1 MFKSK
6 IFNSVMR
13 YMLVAMLALL
23 PNTIW
28 GLTEQNAV
36 GLANGG
42 SVTISNF
49 STYLTMNDYSAWFV
63 YDAAGKTVDISSWTY
78 GDYIFSSNSKEKTYF
93 KTGKPKTLENYASFT
108 INTPSSED
116 ITKYTIVLLVSSS
129 DAFFNAPSETNA
141 DKKIIFKL
149 VPQKDVPLM
158 KEYTGTNKISVT
170 DFVPDGS
177 TSYDISGLASS
188 IESLLALPSSS
199 DGNSFDLSS
208 KKLYLRLNL
217 VNKTTN
223 NVVEAAN
230 YTVKRNGMEINT
242 PTMTNWPNV
251 DCKTNKGTFFYLT
264 NNGSYITKD
273 NIKYTFSVPEGQKIS
288 DYKID
293 VYLSDEATDVSN
305 NTLLQ
310 EPTLKAKITYTLM
323 PQSEKDKLTF
333 DATDDSSLDASKVF
347 NFRQAFTSKTA
358 NVQLLTEEN
367 KQRLCKA
374 LGVTDLSKVT
384 DLYVRWMITDKSGN
398 AIPGIT
404 TSGLTLRKD
413 KTTEKEIYYTWF
425 SENAAST
432 LSAALNPTFIFPST
446 MSWDDLKVSC
456 VVSNTKLVEG
466 TNVKYGVMI
475 KEPDAFNIK
484 FDVSLEEAPLL
495 NDLDA
500 AYSAN
505 LKTIPLYLKES
516 TIASKQ
522 LVITDIASQ
531 IKDFGLYTKDASGN
545 YVTATKPLYYRVSI
559 IDKKTNK
566 PISSINY
573 FTVSETGGISGGFDS
588 PSFQWKD
595 KYNNSKGLFYY
606 SKDKSSVPK
615 SDLYIAFGFNNET
628 DFLNSRIEVYF
639 SDEKPQIED
648 YLVVAEPTIKGKLV
662 LDIKKATDAPFK
674 HYKGYANAD
683 NDYEVIDASKNQ
695 LRQKVSTWEYTYVV
709 DNDDHKSVSLMLPIQ
724 KFESSGD
731 QLEPLGY
738 FRWYNY
744 DTDNASAN
752 LSVEGSSS
760 LLNSVKDADNVDKGL
775 MAFNLMQHAVQSTV
789 GVKYT
794 RPSDPDWK
802 GETIACDVS
811 RYIDGIDATG
821 TYMEHEPT
829 LSIRY
834 IFHIIPSTQMA
845 DILKEDLVND
855 SKDLT
860 FEDNKN
866 VTVGFKDDNSTM
878 TLRLDFV
885 DPKMY
890 YFYPVTNTKKHVYY
904 PAGSTEAETNTI
916 IAQRKI
922 TDADFSSDIKKA
934 ATIEWRAYNG
944 TRDKMC
950 ILGAG
955 NVPDFPRF
963 FDLSISLLN
972 SATWTDL
979 DGGTATKLTFN
990 PGDHFYVVAYVK
1002 DETGNFSSPMA
1013 NFSIRYFRFY
1023 PKTFEEMGAED
1034 VTRQISYLDENYN
1047 NIAVVS
1053 FDNDSPEQTL
1063 SAPTSP
1069 DDNQSKNP
1077 SAWNRRSYGFVYKDL
1092 IDKSANKDDTGNV
1105 YYNTKHSP
1113 QHGEYGIYK
1122 TANIENISGAGNN
1135 GTDGYMW
1142 YSDKELH
1149 DRTYEATGKSQS
1161 GSFLYVDASD
1171 ESRTIASAEFTASLC
1186 TGQQMAFS
1194 ACIADMTYE
1203 TVKPQIMFRLF
1214 GLEKDEYGNIKDK
1227 KLLHSFSSGA
1237 FGTNRLS
1244 SEEAK
1249 WYQVYGKITIQ
1260 QEAQVEKYSD
1270 FRIEI
1275 DNYSKGTRGADY
1287 AVDDIRIYLK
1297 PAKVEIY
1304 QDRPACGETGTGS
1317 IKLKIRAIHETLNA
1331 ILNHKDTKIHYRLVN
1346 EDGSPVTGEGLYN
1359 YSLKGPGDATA
1370 KEIKTTKSY
1379 ASVDVFD
1386 SEETCAKY
1394 EIDGVNM
1401 IEKDADGETYII
1413 LANHQFALT
1422 KGKKY
1427 YVSICAD
1434 SNPDAPNANWGKP
1447 SDVCSI
1453 YSAIFEMVGQTPMIT
1468 DTDGKVITE
1477 YRVNCTDPDP
1487 KVTLKGSLTTIDPVT
1502 GEKITLTGVPFLWY
1516 IDDSSTPVDATPSTT
1531 IEIPVSKIGYGAHK
1545 IYMKPETGT
1554 KNAAGD
1560 MVFTVGSVEYLMCT
1574 EKIPVPL
1581 RIAKDGPQLNFGF
1594 NDVDYPFNDNSY
1606 EASLRIGLPQI
1617 KKLLEKTSQGY
1628 LQIPLHSASYK
1639 TGVTDKTL
1647 TFIDDS
1653 KTGEDNTSADVYV
1666 ATTND
1671 PLWDASLLKKPVA
1684 TLSSSTLAEVKPDKQ
1699 YTLDLKFSNDVL
1711 KNFHEG
1717 YYYDLRF
1724 VFEQKAAA
1732 TAGTTN
1738 CPGESYL
1745 KVKIVPEF
1753 ITWTPTADGGMNA
1766 NWNNDANWHRSSS
1779 AELYDDDYTD
1789 YQTYGSSTSAAAS
1802 ASKIEIPTLNSYV
1815 PMKFTKITIDNLKGL
1830 PFPDLGNIVYR
1841 ESGNKIAT
1849 KLTNGKGNEATKYIQ
1864 YDIMA
1869 FWDEAATEKGL
1880 EAGNLKCEKF
1890 YGNTCH
1896 QIYFKPQG
1904 ELRDQCYLVYDK
1916 AWVEKELVPNKWYT
1930 MASPLQYI
1938 YAGDMYVPA
1947 SNGRQE
1953 TKAFTDINFD
1963 TNTYSR
1969 SKYPIYQ
1976 RAWMKSGVEE
1986 IAADGS
1992 KYPASHYPGVVAPG
2006 TVDMNLGYWSH
2017 VYNKVDESYA
2027 ADGTFG
2033 GFSIK
2038 AGNALLPKRPTDGT
2052 TLPNAILRLPKED
2065 TNYQYFDYDGTTTSG
2080 SKNGNGNVTKPDVS
2094 AIVSSAQNS
2103 TGHGKLLVAYNNEA
2117 KHLAE
2122 MTQSLGTDNN
2132 SGFYLVANP
2141 YTCSISLKKFF
2152 EANTGLQ
2159 KAIWMVEKG
2168 EVKAISSTEP
2178 DKQNYAI
2185 QPTQSFF
2192 VKKKVG
2198 ETVENVR
2205 FTSTMCIDR
2214 TITPGLRMASDY
2226 VKSIKATIENSN
2238 GQISKARIALRP
2250 EASADYDD
2258 QEDVDL
2264 LYDQNLKDI
2273 PQVYTV
2279 AGNEA
2284 VAVNAVP
2291 ELSWIPLGIV
2301 SQQAEEVSLTLK
2313 GVNKLDAPVYLY
2325 DAASASFTE
2334 LHEGEAVK
2342 VKAGDHGRYFLTQ
2355 TRTSTG
2361 IDRMEAEEQSVP
2373 VKVYSPAAGMIVVS
2387 ALGGEKLDRVQVFTL
2402 DGKMVHSY
2410 QLPDK
2415 QRMILRVPSGVYIV
2429 KASTQSCAQ
2438 AKGQKIAVR

>member
-28 GLTEQNAV
+28 GLTEQTNLKLV
-36 GLANGG
+36 ESNSITFNSLNNYIQKGEY
-42 SVTISNF
+42 SVWYILDS
-49 STYLTMNDYSAWFV
+49 S
-63 YDAAGKTVDISSWTY
+63 GKMVD
-78 GDYIFSSNSKEKTYF
+78 DFSSQWSFRGNGYDPSQVAPYLKMNKFDHDLYGWENLTITYS
-93 KTGKPKTLENYASFT
+93 GGALSGYQ
-108 INTPSSED
+108 
-116 ITKYTIVLLVSSS
+116 IVLLTSSS
-129 DAFFNAPSETNA
+129 ENLYNNPSDENAE
-141 DKKIIFKL
+141 KKITFKL
-149 VPQKDVPLM
+149 VSQNDAPLLKD
-158 KEYTGTNKISVT
+158 YTGTNKMSVT
-170 DFVPDGS
+170 DFVVDGS
-177 TSYDISGLASS
+177 TTYSFNLASS
-188 IESLLALPSSS
+188 LESLLSLSSTS
-199 DGNSFDLSS
+199 DGSSFDTSS
-208 KKLYLRLNL
+208 KKIYLRINL
-217 VNKTTN
+217 RNKTTN
-223 NVVEAAN
+223 ATLKASEYKIEKSTEWGAYDEVNNATLSN
-230 YTVKRNGMEINT
+230 YS
-242 PTMTNWPNV
+242 
-251 DCKTNKGTFFYLT
+251 CKNDKGTFYYSDQLT
-264 NNGSYITKD
+264 SANKKQFGYKITLQNAED
-273 NIKYTFSVPEGQKIS
+273 VMSNYA
-288 DYKID
+288 ID
-293 VYLSDEATDVSN
+293 VYLSDEAADVSN

-310 EPTLKAKITYTLM
+310 EPTLKAMITYNLM

-358 NVQLLTEEN
+358 KVQLLTEEN

-384 DLYVRWMITDKSGN
+384 DLYVRWMITNKSGN

-404 TSGLTLRKD
+404 ASGLTLRKD

-432 LSAALNPTFIFPST
+432 LSAALNPTFTFPT
-446 MSWDDLKVSC
+446 EMSWDDLKVSC
-456 VVSNTKLVEG
+456 VVSNTKLIED
-466 TNVKYGVMI
+466 TNVKYGIMI

-484 FDVSLEEAPLL
+484 FNVSLEEIPLL

-505 LKTIPLYLKES
+505 LKTKLLYLKET
-516 TIASKQ
+516 TIKDKK

-531 IKDFGLYTKDASGN
+531 IKDFSLYNKDASGN
-545 YVTATKPLYYRVSI
+545 YEASANPIYYRVSI
-559 IDKKTNK
+559 IDKTTNK
-566 PISSINY
+566 PMSSINY
-573 FTVSETGGISGGFDS
+573 STVSEAGDIDGAVSS
-588 PSFQWKD
+588 SSFEWGY
-595 KYNNSKGLFYY
+595 KYKNSKGLFYY
-606 SKDKSSVPK
+606 SKDKTSVPK
-615 SDLYIAFGFNNET
+615 SDLYIAFSYNNET
-628 DFLNSRIEVYF
+628 DFKNSRIEVYF
-639 SDEKPQIED
+639 SDEAPVLEN

-662 LDIKKATDAPFK
+662 YDIKKATDAPFK

-683 NDYEVIDASKNQ
+683 NDYEVIDKSKNQ

-709 DNDDHKSVSLMLPIQ
+709 DNADHKTVSLMLPIQ
-724 KFESSGD
+724 NFESSGD

-760 LLNSVKDADNVDKGL
+760 LLNSVKDANNVDKGL

-794 RPSDPDWK
+794 RPSDPNWK

-866 VTVGFKDDNSTM
+866 VTVGFKDDNSMM

-904 PAGSTEAETNTI
+904 PAGSTEAETNAI
-916 IAQRKI
+916 IAERKI
-922 TDADFSSDIKKA
+922 TEADFSSDIKKA

-944 TRDKMC
+944 TKDKMC
-950 ILGAG
+950 ILGSG
-955 NVPDFPRF
+955 NVTDFPRF

-972 SATWTDL
+972 NAKWTDL
-979 DGGTATKLTFN
+979 DGGTATKPTFN

-1002 DETGNFSSPMA
+1002 DENGEFSSPMA

-1047 NIAVVS
+1047 NIAVIS

-1077 SAWNRRSYGFVYKDL
+1077 SSWNRRSYGFVYKDL
-1092 IDKSANKDDTGNV
+1092 IDKSANKNGDSNV

-1122 TANIENISGAGNN
+1122 TANIKSVSGAEKT
-1135 GTDGYMW
+1135 GTDGYVW
-1142 YSDKELH
+1142 YSGKELH

-1194 ACIADMTYE
+1194 ACIADLTYE
-1203 TVKPQIMFRLF
+1203 SVKPQIMFRLF
-1214 GLEKDEYGNIKDK
+1214 GLEKDEYGNIKGK
-1227 KLLHSFSSGA
+1227 KLLQSFSSGD
-1237 FGTNRLS
+1237 FGTNRLNP
-1244 SEEAK
+1244 EDAK

-1260 QEAQVEKYSD
+1260 QDAQAEKYSD

-1275 DNYSKGTRGADY
+1275 DNYSKGTQGADY

-1331 ILNHKDTKIHYRLVN
+1331 ILNHKNTKIHYRLVN

-1370 KEIKTTKSY
+1370 KEITTTKSY

-1401 IEKDADGETYII
+1401 IEKDTDGQTYII
-1413 LANHQFALT
+1413 LANHPFKLT

-1434 SNPDAPNANWGKP
+1434 SDPDAPDANWGKP

-1453 YSAIFEMVGQTPMIT
+1453 YSAIFEMIGQTPMIT

-1477 YRVNCTDPDP
+1477 YRVNCTDSDP
-1487 KVTLKGSLTTIDPVT
+1487 KVKLTGSLTTINPVT

-1516 IDDSSTPVDATPSTT
+1516 IDDSSTPVDATASTT

-1545 IYMKPETGT
+1545 IYMKPETAET
-1554 KNAAGD
+1554 NADGE

-1594 NDVDYPFNDNSY
+1594 NDVDYPFNDASY
-1606 EASLRIGLPQI
+1606 GASLRIGLPQL
-1617 KKLLEKTSQGY
+1617 KKLKEKNGY
-1628 LQIPLHSASYK
+1628 LQVPLHSASYK
-1639 TGVTDKTL
+1639 SGESDKTL

-1653 KTGEDNTSADVYV
+1653 KSTTGTASADVYV

-1671 PLWDASLLKKPVA
+1671 PLWNADGATLLSTPVA
-1684 TLSSSTLAEVKPDKQ
+1684 TLSSKTLPEIVAGTQ
-1699 YTLDLKFSNDVL
+1699 STLDLKFSDDVL
-1711 KNFHEG
+1711 NNFHEG
-1717 YYYDLRF
+1717 YYYELRF
-1724 VFEQKAAA
+1724 VFEQGAAS
-1732 TAGTTN
+1732 AGTTS

-1766 NWNNDANWHRSSS
+1766 NWNNDDNWHRSSS
-1779 AELYDDDYTD
+1779 TELHDNEYTN
-1789 YQTYGSSTSAAAS
+1789 YQAYGNALGITP
-1802 ASKIEIPTLNSYV
+1802 KVNIPTLNSYV
-1815 PMKFTKITIDNLKGL
+1815 PMKFTKVTIGNLNGL
-1830 PFPDLGNIVYR
+1830 PFPDLGNVVYR
-1841 ESGNKIAT
+1841 STNCIAT

-1869 FWDEAATEKGL
+1869 IWNEADANKGL
-1880 EAGNLKCEKF
+1880 DTEGNLKCEKF

-1947 SNGRQE
+1947 IDGRQE
-1953 TKAFTDINFD
+1953 TKAFTDITFD
-1963 TNTYSR
+1963 TNVYSR
-1969 SKYPIYQ
+1969 SKYPVYQ
-1976 RAWMKSGVEE
+1976 RAWMKSDVKE
-1986 IAADGS
+1986 ITPKSD
-1992 KYPASHYPGVVAPG
+1992 YPASHYPSVAAPEN
-2006 TVDMNLGYWSH
+2006 VDMNLGYWSH

-2033 GFSIK
+2033 GFAIK
-2038 AGNALLPKRPTDGT
+2038 AGNALLPKDKTKKA
-2052 TLPNAILRLPKED
+2052 LLRLPKED
-2065 TNYQYFDYDGTTTSG
+2065 TSYQYFDYDGTTTTGDSATVG
-2080 SKNGNGNVTKPDVS
+2080 KNN
-2094 AIVSSAQNS
+2094 
-2103 TGHGKLLVAYNNEA
+2103 GHGKLLVAFSNDE

-2122 MTQSLGTDNN
+2122 KTQTLGDGNN
-2132 SGFYLVANP
+2132 SGYYLVANP

-2152 EANTGLQ
+2152 EVNTGLQ
-2159 KAIWMVEKG
+2159 NAVWLVEGDAIRSV
-2168 EVKAISSTEP
+2168 SST
-2178 DKQNYAI
+2178 DLSSKDFVI

-2192 VKKKVG
+2192 VKKMDTSVSEVK
-2198 ETVENVR
+2198 
-2205 FTSTMCIDR
+2205 FTSAMYVDR
-2214 TITPGLRMASDY
+2214 LISQGFIIASDY
-2226 VKSIKATIENSN
+2226 LKDVNVSAQNAK
-2238 GQISKARIALRP
+2238 GQTSMARIALRP

-2258 QEDVDL
+2258 QEDVEL

-2325 DAASASFTE
+2325 DAASANFTE
-2334 LHEGEAVK
+2334 VHDGEAVK

-2361 IDRMEAEEQSVP
+2361 IDRMEAEEQSAP

-2410 QLPDK
+2410 QLPAK
-2415 QRMILRVPSGVYIV
+2415 QRMILRVPSGIYIV

-2438 AKGQKIAVR
+2438 AKGQKISVR

>member
-13 YMLVAMLALL
+13 YMLVAMLALQ

-28 GLTEQNAV
+28 ADDTTISDVAYLQECKDNYGNRQGV
-36 GLANGG
+36 G
-42 SVTISNF
+42 VTIDN
-49 STYLTMNDYSAWFV
+49 
-63 YDAAGKTVDISSWTY
+63 
-78 GDYIFSSNSKEKTYF
+78 
-93 KTGKPKTLENYASFT
+93 
-108 INTPSSED
+108 
-116 ITKYTIVLLVSSS
+116 
-129 DAFFNAPSETNA
+129 
-141 DKKIIFKL
+141 
-149 VPQKDVPLM
+149 
-158 KEYTGTNKISVT
+158 
-170 DFVPDGS
+170 
-177 TSYDISGLASS
+177 
-188 IESLLALPSSS
+188 IESLLLAKGMLAKSS
-199 DGNSFDLSS
+199 DGTQYDVKQKPLFLKISIFKKDDNTLQDASIFTIHRGGQYGFNEINTSDLSS
-208 KKLYLRLNL
+208 
-217 VNKTTN
+217 
-223 NVVEAAN
+223 
-230 YTVKRNGMEINT
+230 
-242 PTMTNWPNV
+242 WPNV
-251 DCKTNKGTFFYLT
+251 AY
-264 NNGSYITKD
+264 
-273 NIKYTFSVPEGQKIS
+273 
-288 DYKID
+288 
-293 VYLSDEATDVSN
+293 
-305 NTLLQ
+305 
-310 EPTLKAKITYTLM
+310 KAK
-323 PQSEKDKLTF
+323 
-333 DATDDSSLDASKVF
+333 A
-347 NFRQAFTSKTA
+347 
-358 NVQLLTEEN
+358 
-367 KQRLCKA
+367 
-374 LGVTDLSKVT
+374 GV
-384 DLYVRWMITDKSGN
+384 
-398 AIPGIT
+398 
-404 TSGLTLRKD
+404 
-413 KTTEKEIYYTWF
+413 
-425 SENAAST
+425 
-432 LSAALNPTFIFPST
+432 
-446 MSWDDLKVSC
+446 
-456 VVSNTKLVEG
+456 
-466 TNVKYGVMI
+466 
-475 KEPDAFNIK
+475 
-484 FDVSLEEAPLL
+484 
-495 NDLDA
+495 
-500 AYSAN
+500 
-505 LKTIPLYLKES
+505 
-516 TIASKQ
+516 
-522 LVITDIASQ
+522 
-531 IKDFGLYTKDASGN
+531 
-545 YVTATKPLYYRVSI
+545 
-559 IDKKTNK
+559 
-566 PISSINY
+566 
-573 FTVSETGGISGGFDS
+573 
-588 PSFQWKD
+588 
-595 KYNNSKGLFYY
+595 FYY
-606 SKDKSSVPK
+606 SGTNNNFLPQDIQFRILQGTSQ
-615 SDLYIAFGFNNET
+615 DLSLYTIKVEASNDGPTIENN
-628 DFLNSRIEVYF
+628 LIVS
-639 SDEKPQIED
+639 
-648 YLVVAEPTIKGKLV
+648 EPTNSLKIIYTIKER
-662 LDIKKATDAPFK
+662 PFK

-683 NDYEVIDASKNQ
+683 GDYEVIDASKNQ
-695 LRQKVSTWEYTYVV
+695 LHQKVSTWEYTYVV
-709 DNDDHKSVSLMLPIQ
+709 DNADHKTVSLMLPIQ
-724 KFESSGD
+724 NFESSGD
-731 QLEPLGY
+731 ALEPLGY

-752 LSVEGSSS
+752 LSVEGTSS

-775 MAFNLMQHAVQSTV
+775 MAFNLMEHATQKTV

-794 RPSDPDWK
+794 RPSDPNWK

-845 DILKEDLVND
+845 EILKKALVND

-866 VTVGFKDDNSTM
+866 VTVGFMNDDSKM

-885 DPKMY
+885 DPTMY
-890 YFYPVTNTKKHVYY
+890 YFYPVTNPKKHVYY
-904 PAGSTEAETNTI
+904 PAGLTEAETNEI

-922 TDADFSSDIKKA
+922 TKDDFSSDIKKA
-934 ATIEWRAYNG
+934 AKIEWRAYNG

-950 ILGAG
+950 ILGPG
-955 NVPDFPRF
+955 NVPNFPRF

-972 SATWTDL
+972 RATWTNL
-979 DGGTATKLTFN
+979 DSVTVTKPTFN

-1002 DETGNFSSPMA
+1002 DESGNCSPMA
-1013 NFSIRYFRFY
+1013 NFSIRYFHFY

-1092 IDKSANKDDTGNV
+1092 IDKSANGNNTDK

-1122 TANIENISGAGNN
+1122 TANIKDISGYWDT

-1161 GSFLYVDASD
+1161 GSFLYIDASD

-1194 ACIADMTYE
+1194 ACIADMTKQ

-1227 KLLHSFSSGA
+1227 KLLHSFSSGD
-1237 FGTNRLS
+1237 FGTNLLR

-1275 DNYSKGTRGADY
+1275 DNYSEGTVGADY

-1304 QDRPACGETGTGS
+1304 QDRPACGETSTGS

-1370 KEIKTTKSY
+1370 KEITTTKSY

-1413 LANHQFALT
+1413 LANHPFKLT

-1427 YVSICAD
+1427 YVSVCAD
-1434 SNPDAPNANWGKP
+1434 SNPDAPDANWGKP
-1447 SDVCSI
+1447 SEVCSI
-1453 YSAIFEMVGQTPMIT
+1453 YSAIFEMIGQTPMIT

-1477 YRVNCTDPDP
+1477 YRVNCTDSDP
-1487 KVTLKGSLTTIDPVT
+1487 KVTLKGSLTTIDPNT

-1545 IYMKPETGT
+1545 IYMNPKTAETNDDGE
-1554 KNAAGD
+1554 

-1574 EKIPVPL
+1574 EKIAVPL

-1594 NDVDYPFNDNSY
+1594 NDVDYPFKDNSY

-1617 KKLLEKTSQGY
+1617 KKLLEKTSQGF
-1628 LQIPLHSASYK
+1628 LQVPLHSASYK
-1639 TGVTDKTL
+1639 TGVADKTL

-1653 KTGEDNTSADVYV
+1653 KTGADNTSVDVYV

-1671 PLWDASLLKKPVA
+1671 PLWDASLLKKSVA
-1684 TLSSSTLAEVKPDKQ
+1684 TLSSSTLAEIVPGVQ
-1699 YTLDLKFSNDVL
+1699 STLDLKFSDAAVE
-1711 KNFHEG
+1711 NFHEG
-1717 YYYDLRF
+1717 YYYELRF
-1724 VFEQKAAA
+1724 AFEQKAAA
-1732 TAGTTN
+1732 TGSASN

-1745 KVKIVPEF
+1745 KLKIVPEF
-1753 ITWTPTADGGMNA
+1753 VTWTPTADGGMNA

-1779 AELYDDDYTD
+1779 AELYDDNYTD

-1815 PMKFTKITIDNLKGL
+1815 PMKFTKVTVVNLNGK
-1830 PFPDLGNIVYR
+1830 PFPDLGNIVYSQ
-1841 ESGNKIAT
+1841 ENGIAT
-1849 KLTNGKGNEATKYIQ
+1849 KLNNAKGNEATKYIQ
-1864 YDIMA
+1864 YDIMTY
-1869 FWDEAATEKGL
+1869 WDEAAANKGL
-1880 EAGNLKCEKF
+1880 DADGNLKCEKF

-1947 SNGRQE
+1947 KNGRQE
-1953 TKAFTDINFD
+1953 TKAFTDIKFTD
-1963 TNTYSR
+1963 KAADGTAVYSR
-1969 SKYPIYQ
+1969 SKYPVYQ

-1986 IAADGS
+1986 IIPKSD
-1992 KYPASHYPGVVAPG
+1992 YPASHYPEGAK
-2006 TVDMNLGYWSH
+2006 TDDMNLNLGYWSH

-2027 ADGTFG
+2027 ADRTFG
-2033 GFSIK
+2033 GFAIK
-2038 AGNALLPKRPTDGT
+2038 AGNALLPKRPTDGN

-2065 TNYQYFDYDGTTTSG
+2065 INYQYFDFDGSTTSG
-2080 SKNGNGNVTKPDVS
+2080 GNESYVNKPDAS

-2103 TGHGKLLVAYNNEA
+2103 TGHGKLLVAFNNDE

-2141 YTCSISLKKFF
+2141 YTCSISMAKFF

-2159 KAIWMVEKG
+2159 KAIWMVENG
-2168 EVKAISSTEP
+2168 EVKAISNAEL

-2192 VKKKVG
+2192 VKKEDGK
-2198 ETVENVR
+2198 TVENVR

-2226 VKSIKATIENSN
+2226 VKSIKATIVNSN
-2238 GQISKARIALRP
+2238 GQTSRARIALRP

-2258 QEDVDL
+2258 EEDVDL
-2264 LYDQNLKDI
+2264 LYDQNLKDV

-2313 GVNKLDAPVYLY
+2313 GVSKLDTPVYLY

-2361 IDRMEAEEQSVP
+2361 IDRMEAEEQSAP

-2387 ALGGEKLDRVQVFTL
+2387 ALGSEKLDRVQVFTL
-2402 DGKMVHSY
+2402 DVKMVHSY

-2415 QRMILRVPSGVYIV
+2415 QRMILRVPSGIYIV

-2438 AKGQKIAVR
+2438 TKGQKISVR

>member
-28 GLTEQNAV
+28 GLTEQTNLKLV
-36 GLANGG
+36 ESNSITFNSLNNYIQKGEY
-42 SVTISNF
+42 SVWYILDS
-49 STYLTMNDYSAWFV
+49 S
-63 YDAAGKTVDISSWTY
+63 GKMVD
-78 GDYIFSSNSKEKTYF
+78 DFSSQWSFRGNGYDPSQVAPYLKMNKFDHDLYGWANLTITYS
-93 KTGKPKTLENYASFT
+93 GGALSGYQ
-108 INTPSSED
+108 
-116 ITKYTIVLLVSSS
+116 IVLLTSSS
-129 DAFFNAPSETNA
+129 ENLYNNPSDENAE
-141 DKKIIFKL
+141 KKITFKL
-149 VPQKDVPLM
+149 VSQNDAPLLKD
-158 KEYTGTNKISVT
+158 YTGTNKMSVT
-170 DFVPDGS
+170 DFVVDGS
-177 TSYDISGLASS
+177 TTYSFNLASS
-188 IESLLALPSSS
+188 LESLLSLSSTS
-199 DGNSFDLSS
+199 DGSSFDTSS
-208 KKLYLRLNL
+208 KKIYLRINL
-217 VNKTTN
+217 RNKTTN
-223 NVVEAAN
+223 ATLKASEYKIEKSTEWGAYDEVNNATLSN
-230 YTVKRNGMEINT
+230 YS
-242 PTMTNWPNV
+242 
-251 DCKTNKGTFFYLT
+251 CKNDKGTFYYSDQLT
-264 NNGSYITKD
+264 SANKKQFGYKITLQNAED
-273 NIKYTFSVPEGQKIS
+273 VMSNYA
-288 DYKID
+288 ID
-293 VYLSDEATDVSN
+293 VYLSDEAADVSN

-310 EPTLKAKITYTLM
+310 EPTLKAMITYNLM

-358 NVQLLTEEN
+358 KVQLLTEEN

-384 DLYVRWMITDKSGN
+384 DLYVRWMITNKSGN

-404 TSGLTLRKD
+404 ASGLTLRKD

-432 LSAALNPTFIFPST
+432 LSAALNPTFTFPT
-446 MSWDDLKVSC
+446 EMSWDDLKVSC
-456 VVSNTKLVEG
+456 VVSNTKLIED
-466 TNVKYGVMI
+466 TNVKYGIMI

-484 FDVSLEEAPLL
+484 FNVSLEEIPLL

-505 LKTIPLYLKES
+505 LKTKLLYLKET
-516 TIASKQ
+516 TIKDKK

-531 IKDFGLYTKDASGN
+531 IKDFSLYNKDASGN
-545 YVTATKPLYYRVSI
+545 YEASANPIYYRVSI
-559 IDKKTNK
+559 IDKTTNK
-566 PISSINY
+566 PMSSINY
-573 FTVSETGGISGGFDS
+573 STVSEAGDIDGAVSS
-588 PSFQWKD
+588 SSFEWGY
-595 KYNNSKGLFYY
+595 KYKNSKGLFYY
-606 SKDKSSVPK
+606 SKDKTSVPK
-615 SDLYIAFGFNNET
+615 SDLYIAFSYNNET
-628 DFLNSRIEVYF
+628 DFKNSRIEVYF
-639 SDEKPQIED
+639 SDEAPVLEN

-662 LDIKKATDAPFK
+662 YDIKKATDAPFK

-683 NDYEVIDASKNQ
+683 NDYEVIDKSKNQ

-709 DNDDHKSVSLMLPIQ
+709 DNADHKTVSLMLPIQ
-724 KFESSGD
+724 NFESSGD

-760 LLNSVKDADNVDKGL
+760 LLNSVKDANNVDKGL

-794 RPSDPDWK
+794 RPSDPNWK

-866 VTVGFKDDNSTM
+866 VTVGFKDDNSMM

-904 PAGSTEAETNTI
+904 PAGSTEAETNAI
-916 IAQRKI
+916 IAERKI
-922 TDADFSSDIKKA
+922 TEADFSSDIKKA

-950 ILGAG
+950 ILGSG
-955 NVPDFPRF
+955 NVFGFPRF

-972 SATWTDL
+972 NAKWTGL
-979 DGGTATKLTFN
+979 DGGTVTKPTFN

-1002 DETGNFSSPMA
+1002 DENGEFSSPMA

-1047 NIAVVS
+1047 NIAVIS

-1077 SAWNRRSYGFVYKDL
+1077 SSWNRRSYGFVYKDL
-1092 IDKSANKDDTGNV
+1092 IDKSANKNGDSNV

-1122 TANIENISGAGNN
+1122 TANIKSVSGAEKT
-1135 GTDGYMW
+1135 GTDGYVW
-1142 YSDKELH
+1142 YSGKELH

-1194 ACIADMTYE
+1194 ACIADLTYE
-1203 TVKPQIMFRLF
+1203 SVKPQIMFRLF
-1214 GLEKDEYGNIKDK
+1214 GLEKDEYGNIKGK
-1227 KLLHSFSSGA
+1227 KLLQSFSSGD
-1237 FGTNRLS
+1237 FGTNRLNP
-1244 SEEAK
+1244 EDAK

-1260 QEAQVEKYSD
+1260 QDAQAEKYSD

-1275 DNYSKGTRGADY
+1275 DNYSKGTKGADY

-1304 QDRPACGETGTGS
+1304 QDRPACGKTGTGS

-1370 KEIKTTKSY
+1370 KEITTTKSY

-1401 IEKDADGETYII
+1401 IEKDTDGQTYII
-1413 LANHQFALT
+1413 LANHPFKLT

-1434 SNPDAPNANWGKP
+1434 SDPDAPDANWGKP

-1453 YSAIFEMVGQTPMIT
+1453 YSAIFEMIGQTPMIT

-1477 YRVNCTDPDP
+1477 YRVNCTDSDP
-1487 KVTLKGSLTTIDPVT
+1487 KVKLTGSLTTVNPVT

-1516 IDDSSTPVDATPSTT
+1516 IDDSSTPYEATPSTF

-1545 IYMKPETGT
+1545 IYMKPKTAKT
-1554 KNAAGD
+1554 NADGE

-1574 EKIPVPL
+1574 EKIAVPL

-1594 NDVDYPFNDNSY
+1594 KDVDYPFKDNSY
-1606 EASLRIGLPQI
+1606 EASLRIGLPQL
-1617 KKLLEKTSQGY
+1617 KKLKEKNGY
-1628 LQIPLHSASYK
+1628 LQVPLHSASYK
-1639 TGVTDKTL
+1639 SGESDKTL

-1653 KTGEDNTSADVYV
+1653 KSTTGTASANVYV

-1671 PLWDASLLKKPVA
+1671 PLWNADGATLLATPVA
-1684 TLSSSTLAEVKPDKQ
+1684 TLSSNTLPEIKAGTQ
-1699 YTLDLKFSNDVL
+1699 STLDLKFSDDVL
-1711 KNFHEG
+1711 NNFHEG
-1717 YYYDLRF
+1717 YYYELRF
-1724 VFEQKAAA
+1724 VFEQGAASAA
-1732 TAGTTN
+1732 TTS

-1766 NWNNDANWHRSSS
+1766 NWNNDDNWHRSSS
-1779 AELYDDDYTD
+1779 TELHDDDYPN
-1789 YQTYGSSTSAAAS
+1789 YLAYGSTTGITP
-1802 ASKIEIPTLNSYV
+1802 KVNIPTLNSYV
-1815 PMKFTKITIDNLKGL
+1815 PMKFTKVTIGNLKGL
-1830 PFPDLGNIVYR
+1830 PFPDLGNVVYR
-1841 ESGNKIAT
+1841 STNQIAT

-1869 FWDEAATEKGL
+1869 YWDETATNKGL
-1880 EAGNLKCEKF
+1880 GTDGNLKCEKF

-1953 TKAFTDINFD
+1953 TKAFTDIKFTD
-1963 TNTYSR
+1963 KTADGKADVYSR
-1969 SKYPIYQ
+1969 SKYPVYQ
-1976 RAWMKSGVEE
+1976 RAWMKSDVKE
-1986 IAADGS
+1986 ITPKSD
-1992 KYPASHYPGVVAPG
+1992 YPASHYPEGAK
-2006 TVDMNLGYWSH
+2006 TDNMNLNLGYWSH

-2038 AGNALLPKRPTDGT
+2038 AGNALLPKDKTKKA
-2052 TLPNAILRLPKED
+2052 LLRLPKED
-2065 TNYQYFDYDGTTTSG
+2065 TSYQYFDYDGTTTTGDSATVG
-2080 SKNGNGNVTKPDVS
+2080 KNN
-2094 AIVSSAQNS
+2094 
-2103 TGHGKLLVAYNNEA
+2103 GHGKLLVAFSNDE

-2122 MTQSLGTDNN
+2122 KTQTLGDGNN
-2132 SGFYLVANP
+2132 SGYYLVANP

-2152 EANTGLQ
+2152 EVNTGLQ
-2159 KAIWMVEKG
+2159 NAVWLVEGDAIRSV
-2168 EVKAISSTEP
+2168 SST
-2178 DKQNYAI
+2178 DLSSKDFVI

-2192 VKKKVG
+2192 VKKMDTSVSEVK
-2198 ETVENVR
+2198 
-2205 FTSTMCIDR
+2205 FTSAMYVDR
-2214 TITPGLRMASDY
+2214 LISQGFIIASDY
-2226 VKSIKATIENSN
+2226 LKDVNVSAQNAN
-2238 GQISKARIALRP
+2238 GQTSRARIALRP

-2334 LHEGEAVK
+2334 VHEGEAVK

-2361 IDRMEAEEQSVP
+2361 IDRMEAEEQSAP

-2410 QLPDK
+2410 QLPAK
-2415 QRMILRVPSGVYIV
+2415 QRMILRVPSGIYIV

-2438 AKGQKIAVR
+2438 AKGQKISVR

>member
-28 GLTEQNAV
+28 GEEHLNAYIQEFKTAWGASEGKGV
-36 GLANGG
+36 LINDIESILLANDM
-42 SVTISNF
+42 
-49 STYLTMNDYSAWFV
+49 L
-63 YDAAGKTVDISSWTY
+63 
-78 GDYIFSSNSKEKTYF
+78 EKTSDGTQYDVSKKPLFLKISIF
-93 KTGKPKTLENYASFT
+93 KKDDNTLQDASIFT
-108 INTPSSED
+108 IHRGWQYGFNEINTS
-116 ITKYTIVLLVSSS
+116 
-129 DAFFNAPSETNA
+129 
-141 DKKIIFKL
+141 
-149 VPQKDVPLM
+149 
-158 KEYTGTNKISVT
+158 
-170 DFVPDGS
+170 
-177 TSYDISGLASS
+177 
-188 IESLLALPSSS
+188 
-199 DGNSFDLSS
+199 DLSS
-208 KKLYLRLNL
+208 
-217 VNKTTN
+217 
-223 NVVEAAN
+223 
-230 YTVKRNGMEINT
+230 
-242 PTMTNWPNV
+242 WPNV
-251 DCKTNKGTFFYLT
+251 AY
-264 NNGSYITKD
+264 
-273 NIKYTFSVPEGQKIS
+273 
-288 DYKID
+288 
-293 VYLSDEATDVSN
+293 
-305 NTLLQ
+305 
-310 EPTLKAKITYTLM
+310 KAK
-323 PQSEKDKLTF
+323 
-333 DATDDSSLDASKVF
+333 A
-347 NFRQAFTSKTA
+347 
-358 NVQLLTEEN
+358 
-367 KQRLCKA
+367 
-374 LGVTDLSKVT
+374 GV
-384 DLYVRWMITDKSGN
+384 
-398 AIPGIT
+398 
-404 TSGLTLRKD
+404 
-413 KTTEKEIYYTWF
+413 
-425 SENAAST
+425 
-432 LSAALNPTFIFPST
+432 
-446 MSWDDLKVSC
+446 
-456 VVSNTKLVEG
+456 
-466 TNVKYGVMI
+466 
-475 KEPDAFNIK
+475 
-484 FDVSLEEAPLL
+484 
-495 NDLDA
+495 
-500 AYSAN
+500 
-505 LKTIPLYLKES
+505 
-516 TIASKQ
+516 
-522 LVITDIASQ
+522 
-531 IKDFGLYTKDASGN
+531 
-545 YVTATKPLYYRVSI
+545 
-559 IDKKTNK
+559 
-566 PISSINY
+566 
-573 FTVSETGGISGGFDS
+573 
-588 PSFQWKD
+588 
-595 KYNNSKGLFYY
+595 FYY
-606 SKDKSSVPK
+606 SGTNNNFLPQDIQFRILQGTSQDLSLYTIKVEASNDVPT
-615 SDLYIAFGFNNET
+615 IENN
-628 DFLNSRIEVYF
+628 LIVS
-639 SDEKPQIED
+639 
-648 YLVVAEPTIKGKLV
+648 EPTNSLKIIYTIKER
-662 LDIKKATDAPFK
+662 PFK

-683 NDYEVIDASKNQ
+683 NDYEVIDKSKNQ

-709 DNDDHKSVSLMLPIQ
+709 DDADHRTVSLMLPIQ
-724 KFESSGD
+724 NFESTGD
-731 QLEPLGY
+731 ALEPLGY

-775 MAFNLMQHAVQSTV
+775 MAFNLMENATQKTV

-794 RPSDPDWK
+794 RPSDPNWK

-845 DILKEDLVND
+845 EILKEALVND

-866 VTVGFKDDNSTM
+866 VTVGFMNDNSKM

-885 DPKMY
+885 DPTMY
-890 YFYPVTNTKKHVYY
+890 YFYPVINPKKHVYY
-904 PAGSTEAETNTI
+904 PAGSTEAETNAI

-922 TDADFSSDIKKA
+922 KDEDFSSDITKA
-934 ATIEWRAYNG
+934 AKIEWRAYNG

-950 ILGAG
+950 ILGPG
-955 NVPDFPRF
+955 NVSDFPRF
-963 FDLSISLLN
+963 FDLSINLLN
-972 SATWTDL
+972 GANWTDL
-979 DGGTATKLTFN
+979 DGGTVTKPTFN

-1002 DETGNFSSPMA
+1002 DESGNCSPMA

-1092 IDKSANKDDTGNV
+1092 IDKSANKNDAGV

-1122 TANIENISGAGNN
+1122 TANIKGISGDGNTAS

-1142 YSDKELH
+1142 YSGKELH

-1161 GSFLYVDASD
+1161 GSFLYIDASD

-1194 ACIADMTYE
+1194 ACIADMTGPG
-1203 TVKPQIMFRLF
+1203 TKPQIMFRLF

-1227 KLLHSFSSGA
+1227 KLLHSFSSGE

-1275 DNYSKGTRGADY
+1275 DNYSKGTQGADY

-1304 QDRPACGETGTGS
+1304 QDRPACGETSTGS

-1359 YSLKGPGDATA
+1359 YNLDGLEQTMPD
-1370 KEIKTTKSY
+1370 SY
-1379 ASVDVFD
+1379 ASVDVYD
-1386 SEETCAKY
+1386 SEAACKSHT
-1394 EIDGVNM
+1394 IDGVNM

-1413 LANHQFALT
+1413 LANHPFKLT

-1427 YVSICAD
+1427 YVSVCAD
-1434 SNPDAPNANWGKP
+1434 SNPDAPDANWGKP
-1447 SDVCSI
+1447 SEVCSI
-1453 YSAIFEMVGQTPMIT
+1453 YSAIFEMIGQTPMIT

-1477 YRVNCTDPDP
+1477 YRVNCTDSDP
-1487 KVTLKGSLTTIDPVT
+1487 KVTLKGSLTTIDPNT

-1545 IYMKPETGT
+1545 IYMKPETG
-1554 KNAAGD
+1554 KNADGD
-1560 MVFTVGSVEYLMCT
+1560 MVFTVNGVEYLMCT

-1594 NDVDYPFNDNSY
+1594 NDVDYPFKDNSY

-1617 KKLLEKTSQGY
+1617 KKLLEKTSQGF
-1628 LQIPLHSASYK
+1628 LQVPLHSASYK

-1653 KTGEDNTSADVYV
+1653 KTGADNTSVDVYV

-1671 PLWDASLLKKPVA
+1671 PLWDASLLKKSVA
-1684 TLSSSTLAEVKPDKQ
+1684 TLSSSTLAEIVPGVQ
-1699 YTLDLKFSNDVL
+1699 STLDLKFSDAAVE
-1711 KNFHEG
+1711 NFHEG
-1717 YYYDLRF
+1717 YYYELRF
-1724 VFEQKAAA
+1724 AFEQKAVA
-1732 TAGTTN
+1732 TSGTS

-1753 ITWTPTADGGMNA
+1753 ITWYPTADGGMNA
-1766 NWNNDANWHRSSS
+1766 NWNNDDNWHRSSS

-1815 PMKFTKITIDNLKGL
+1815 PMKFTKVTIDNLKGL
-1830 PFPDLGNIVYR
+1830 PFPDLGNVVYR
-1841 ESGNKIAT
+1841 STNQIAT

-1869 FWDEAATEKGL
+1869 FWNEADANKGL
-1880 EAGNLKCEKF
+1880 DADGNLNCEKF

-1916 AWVEKELVPNKWYT
+1916 AWVEKELEPNKWYT

-1953 TKAFTDINFD
+1953 TKAFTDIKFTD
-1963 TNTYSR
+1963 KTADRKADAYSR
-1969 SKYPIYQ
+1969 SKYPVYQ

-1986 IAADGS
+1986 ITPNGNYS
-1992 KYPASHYPGVVAPG
+1992 ASHYPTDAVTGD
-2006 TVDMNLGYWSH
+2006 VDMNLGYWSH

-2027 ADGTFG
+2027 ADGIFG

-2052 TLPNAILRLPKED
+2052 TLPNALIRLPKED
-2065 TNYQYFDYDGTTTSG
+2065 TSYQYFDYNGSTTPG
-2080 SKNGNGNVTKPDVS
+2080 GKPVPVDKKN
-2094 AIVSSAQNS
+2094 
-2103 TGHGKLLVAYNNEA
+2103 GHGKLLVAFNNEE

-2122 MTQSLGTDNN
+2122 MTQSLGADNN

-2141 YTCSISLKKFF
+2141 YTCSISMAKFF

-2159 KAIWMVEKG
+2159 KAIWIVENG
-2168 EVKAISSTEP
+2168 EVKAISNAEL

-2192 VKKKVG
+2192 VKKKEG
-2198 ETVENVR
+2198 EMVENVR

-2226 VKSIKATIENSN
+2226 VKSIEATTENSN
-2238 GQISKARIALRP
+2238 GQTSKARIALRP

-2264 LYDQNLKDI
+2264 LYDQNLKDV

-2361 IDRMEAEEQSVP
+2361 IDRMEAEEQSAP

-2387 ALGGEKLDRVQVFTL
+2387 ALGSEKFDRVQVFTL

-2415 QRMILRVPSGVYIV
+2415 QRMILRVPSGIYIV

-2438 AKGQKIAVR
+2438 TKGQKISVR

>member
-23 PNTIW
+23 PNAIW
-28 GLTEQNAV
+28 GLTEQSSV
-36 GLANGG
+36 SLANGA
-42 SVTISNF
+42 SVTISGFNK
-49 STYLTMNDYSAWFV
+49 YLTMNDYSAWFV
-63 YDAAGKTVDISSWTY
+63 YDAAGKPVDISSWTNTN
-78 GDYIFSSNSKEKTYF
+78 GIFSSCTNETTYF
-93 KTGKPKTLENYASFT
+93 KTGKPWGIEDYRSFT
-108 INTPSSED
+108 INAAAGED
-116 ITKYTIVLLVSSS
+116 ISKYTLVLLVSSS
-129 DAFFNAPSETNA
+129 DAFFYAPSEATA
-141 DKKIIFKL
+141 EKKITFKL
-149 VPQKDVPLM
+149 VSQNDIPVLKD
-158 KEYTGTNKISVT
+158 YTGTNKMSVT
-170 DFVPDGS
+170 DFVADGS
-177 TSYDISGLASS
+177 TSYSFNLASS
-188 IESLLALPSSS
+188 LESLLSLSSTS
-199 DGNSFDLSS
+199 DGSSFDTSS
-208 KKLYLRLNL
+208 KKIYLRINL
-217 VNKTTN
+217 RNKTTN
-223 NVVEAAN
+223 ATLKASEYKIEKSNEWGGYNEVN
-230 YTVKRNGMEINT
+230 NT
-242 PTMTNWPNV
+242 TLSNNS
-251 DCKTNKGTFFYLT
+251 CKNDKGTFYYSDQLT
-264 NNGSYITKD
+264 SANKKHFGYKITLQNAKD
-273 NIKYTFSVPEGQKIS
+273 VMSNYA
-288 DYKID
+288 ID
-293 VYLSDEATDVSN
+293 VYLSDEAADVIN
-305 NTLLQ
+305 YNTLLQ
-310 EPTLKAKITYTLM
+310 EPTLKAKITYNLM

-347 NFRQAFTSKTA
+347 NFRQVFTSKTA
-358 NVQLLTEEN
+358 KVQLLTEEN

-374 LGVTDLSKVT
+374 LGIADLSKVT

-432 LSAALNPTFIFPST
+432 LSAALNPTFTFPTT

-456 VVSNTKLVEG
+456 VVSNTKLIED

-484 FDVSLEEAPLL
+484 FNVSLEEAPLL

-505 LKTIPLYLKES
+505 LKTKLLYLKET
-516 TIASKQ
+516 TIKNKQ

-531 IKDFGLYTKDASGN
+531 IKDFSLYAKDASGN
-545 YVTATKPLYYRVSI
+545 YEVSATKPIYYRVSI
-559 IDKKTNK
+559 IDKTTNK
-566 PISSINY
+566 PISSITY
-573 FTVSETGGISGGFDS
+573 YTVSETGGIGGIFNS
-588 PSFQWKD
+588 SNFQGND

-606 SKDKSSVPK
+606 SKDKTSVPE
-615 SDLYIAFGFNNET
+615 SDLYIAFKYANET

-639 SDEKPQIED
+639 SDEAPVLEN
-648 YLVVAEPTIKGKLV
+648 YLVVTEPTIKGKLIY
-662 LDIKKATDAPFK
+662 DIKKATDAPFK

-683 NDYEVIDASKNQ
+683 GDYEVIDASKNQ

-709 DNDDHKSVSLMLPIQ
+709 DNADHKTVSLMLPIQ
-724 KFESSGD
+724 NFESSGD

-752 LSVEGSSS
+752 LSVEGTSS
-760 LLNSVKDADNVDKGL
+760 LLNSVKDEDNVDKGL
-775 MAFNLMQHAVQSTV
+775 MAFNLTQHAVQSTV

-794 RPSDPDWK
+794 RPSDPNWK

-866 VTVGFKDDNSTM
+866 VTVGFKDDNSKM

-885 DPKMY
+885 DPTMY
-890 YFYPVTNTKKHVYY
+890 YFYPVTNTNKHVYY
-904 PAGSTEAETNTI
+904 PAGSTEAETNAI
-916 IAQRKI
+916 VAKRKI

-944 TRDKMC
+944 TRDNMC
-950 ILGAG
+950 ILGPG
-955 NVPDFPRF
+955 NVTDFPRF

-972 SATWTDL
+972 NAEWKDL
-979 DGGTATKLTFN
+979 DGGAATKPTFK

-1002 DETGNFSSPMA
+1002 DETGKFSSPMA
-1013 NFSIRYFRFY
+1013 NFSIRYFSFY
-1023 PKTFEEMGAED
+1023 PKTFEEMGADD

-1077 SAWNRRSYGFVYKDL
+1077 SSWNRRSYGFVYKDL
-1092 IDKSANKDDTGNV
+1092 IDKSANKNGDSNV

-1194 ACIADMTYE
+1194 ACIADMTYAN
-1203 TVKPQIMFRLF
+1203 VKPQIMFRLF

-1227 KLLHSFSSGA
+1227 KLLHSFSSGE

-1244 SEEAK
+1244 NEEAK

-1260 QEAQVEKYSD
+1260 QDAQAEKYSD

-1370 KEIKTTKSY
+1370 KEITTPKSY

-1386 SEETCAKY
+1386 SEENCAKY

-1413 LANHQFALT
+1413 LANHPFKLT

-1434 SNPDAPNANWGKP
+1434 SDPDAPNANWGKP

-1453 YSAIFEMVGQTPMIT
+1453 YSAIFEMIGQTPMIT

-1477 YRVNCTDPDP
+1477 YRVNCTDSDP
-1487 KVTLKGSLTTIDPVT
+1487 KVTLKGSLTTIDPNT

-1516 IDDSSTPVDATPSTT
+1516 IDDSSTPVDATPSPT
-1531 IEIPVSKIGYGAHK
+1531 INIPVSKIGYGAHK
-1545 IYMKPETGT
+1545 IYMKPKTGT
-1554 KNAAGD
+1554 NADGE

-1594 NDVDYPFNDNSY
+1594 NDVDYPFNDASY
-1606 EASLRIGLPQI
+1606 GASLRIGLPQL
-1617 KKLLEKTSQGY
+1617 KKLKEKNGY
-1628 LQIPLHSASYK
+1628 LQVPLHSASYK
-1639 TGVTDKTL
+1639 TGVEDKTL

-1653 KTGEDNTSADVYV
+1653 KSGTSEATTSVYV

-1671 PLWDASLLKKPVA
+1671 PLWNADGATLLSTPVA
-1684 TLSSSTLAEVKPDKQ
+1684 TLSSETLPKIVAGTQ
-1699 YTLDLKFSNDVL
+1699 STLDLKFSNDVL
-1711 KNFHEG
+1711 NNFHEG
-1717 YYYDLRF
+1717 YYYELRF
-1724 VFEQKAAA
+1724 VFEQGAAS
-1732 TAGTTN
+1732 AGTTS

-1766 NWNNDANWHRSSS
+1766 NWNNDDNWHRSFSD
-1779 AELYDDDYTD
+1779 ELHDKTYTD
-1789 YQTYGSSTSAAAS
+1789 YLTYGSSMSATPTSA
-1802 ASKIEIPTLNSYV
+1802 KDIPTLNSYV
-1815 PMKFTKITIDNLKGL
+1815 PMKFTKVTIGNLKNGL

-1841 ESGNKIAT
+1841 STNFIAT

-1864 YDIMA
+1864 YDIMTY
-1869 FWDEAATEKGL
+1869 WDEAAADKGL

-1904 ELRDQCYLVYDK
+1904 ELRDQCYLIYDK

-1947 SNGRQE
+1947 SDGQQT
-1953 TKAFTDINFD
+1953 TKAFTDIKFD
-1963 TNTYSR
+1963 DKAADGTAVYSR
-1969 SKYPIYQ
+1969 SKYPVYQ
-1976 RAWMKSGVEE
+1976 RAWMKSDVKE
-1986 IAADGS
+1986 ITSNGEHNAWHTPNGE
-1992 KYPASHYPGVVAPG
+1992 ASNIDV
-2006 TVDMNLGYWSH
+2006 NLGYWSH

-2033 GFSIK
+2033 GFAIK
-2038 AGNALLPKRPTDGT
+2038 AGNALLPKDQTK
-2052 TLPNAILRLPKED
+2052 NALLRLPKED
-2065 TNYQYFDYDGTTTSG
+2065 KEYQYFDYKGSTPSG
-2080 SKNGNGNVTKPDVS
+2080 NIS
-2094 AIVSSAQNS
+2094 AAVEKG
-2103 TGHGKLLVAYNNEA
+2103 TGHGKLLVAFNNDE

-2152 EANTGLQ
+2152 EVNTGLQ
-2159 KAIWMVEKG
+2159 KAVWVVDG
-2168 EVKAISSTEP
+2168 DNVRSKAATDLA
-2178 DKQNYAI
+2178 DKDFFI

-2192 VKKKVG
+2192 VKKNGTTSVDAVK
-2198 ETVENVR
+2198 
-2205 FTSTMCIDR
+2205 FTSAMYVDR
-2214 TITPGLRMASDY
+2214 LLSAGVIIAPGYLTNVNVSAQNA
-2226 VKSIKATIENSN
+2226 K
-2238 GQISKARIALRP
+2238 GQTSKARIAVRE
-2250 EASADYDD
+2250 EASDDYDE

-2264 LYDQNLKDI
+2264 LCDQNLSGI

-2279 AGNEA
+2279 AGSQA
-2284 VAVNAVP
+2284 VAVNATPKIEWMPMGVIM
-2291 ELSWIPLGIV
+2291 ENG
-2301 SQQAEEVSLTLK
+2301 EKNEMVSLDFK
-2313 GVNKLDAPVYLY
+2313 GVAKLDAPLYLY
-2325 DAASASFTE
+2325 DAANGQYTALQDGNEVSIQANE
-2334 LHEGEAVK
+2334 
-2342 VKAGDHGRYFLTQ
+2342 HGRYFLTQ
-2355 TRTSTG
+2355 TRGTTG
-2361 IDRMEAEEQSVP
+2361 IQQIEAEAESNQL
-2373 VKVYSPAAGMIVVS
+2373 KVYSPAAGMIVVS
-2387 ALGGEKLDRVQVFTL
+2387 ALNGEKLGRVEVFTL
-2402 DGKMVHSY
+2402 DGKRVHSY

-2429 KASTQSCAQ
+2429 KASSQSCAQ
-2438 AKGQKIAVR
+2438 AKGQKVAVR

>member
-13 YMLVAMLALL
+13 YMLVAMLALQ

-28 GLTEQNAV
+28 ADDTTISDVAYLQECKDNYGNRQGV
-36 GLANGG
+36 G
-42 SVTISNF
+42 VTIDN
-49 STYLTMNDYSAWFV
+49 
-63 YDAAGKTVDISSWTY
+63 
-78 GDYIFSSNSKEKTYF
+78 
-93 KTGKPKTLENYASFT
+93 
-108 INTPSSED
+108 
-116 ITKYTIVLLVSSS
+116 
-129 DAFFNAPSETNA
+129 
-141 DKKIIFKL
+141 
-149 VPQKDVPLM
+149 
-158 KEYTGTNKISVT
+158 
-170 DFVPDGS
+170 
-177 TSYDISGLASS
+177 
-188 IESLLALPSSS
+188 IESLLLAKGMLAKSS
-199 DGNSFDLSS
+199 DGTQYDVKQKPLFLKISIFKKDDNTLQDASIFTIHRGGQYGFNEINTSDLSS
-208 KKLYLRLNL
+208 
-217 VNKTTN
+217 
-223 NVVEAAN
+223 
-230 YTVKRNGMEINT
+230 
-242 PTMTNWPNV
+242 WPNV
-251 DCKTNKGTFFYLT
+251 AY
-264 NNGSYITKD
+264 
-273 NIKYTFSVPEGQKIS
+273 
-288 DYKID
+288 
-293 VYLSDEATDVSN
+293 
-305 NTLLQ
+305 
-310 EPTLKAKITYTLM
+310 KAK
-323 PQSEKDKLTF
+323 
-333 DATDDSSLDASKVF
+333 A
-347 NFRQAFTSKTA
+347 
-358 NVQLLTEEN
+358 
-367 KQRLCKA
+367 
-374 LGVTDLSKVT
+374 GV
-384 DLYVRWMITDKSGN
+384 
-398 AIPGIT
+398 
-404 TSGLTLRKD
+404 
-413 KTTEKEIYYTWF
+413 
-425 SENAAST
+425 
-432 LSAALNPTFIFPST
+432 
-446 MSWDDLKVSC
+446 
-456 VVSNTKLVEG
+456 
-466 TNVKYGVMI
+466 
-475 KEPDAFNIK
+475 
-484 FDVSLEEAPLL
+484 
-495 NDLDA
+495 
-500 AYSAN
+500 
-505 LKTIPLYLKES
+505 
-516 TIASKQ
+516 
-522 LVITDIASQ
+522 
-531 IKDFGLYTKDASGN
+531 
-545 YVTATKPLYYRVSI
+545 
-559 IDKKTNK
+559 
-566 PISSINY
+566 
-573 FTVSETGGISGGFDS
+573 
-588 PSFQWKD
+588 
-595 KYNNSKGLFYY
+595 FYY
-606 SKDKSSVPK
+606 SGTNNNFLPQDIQFRILQGTSQ
-615 SDLYIAFGFNNET
+615 DLSLYTIKVEASNDGPTIENN
-628 DFLNSRIEVYF
+628 LIVS
-639 SDEKPQIED
+639 
-648 YLVVAEPTIKGKLV
+648 EPTNSLKIIYTIKER
-662 LDIKKATDAPFK
+662 PFK

-683 NDYEVIDASKNQ
+683 GDYEVIDASKNQ

-709 DNDDHKSVSLMLPIQ
+709 DNADHKTVSLMLPIQ
-724 KFESSGD
+724 NFESNGD
-731 QLEPLGY
+731 ALEPLGY

-775 MAFNLMQHAVQSTV
+775 MAFNLMEHATQKTV

-794 RPSDPDWK
+794 RPNDPDWK

-845 DILKEDLVND
+845 EILKEDLVND
-855 SKDLT
+855 SKNLT

-866 VTVGFKDDNSTM
+866 VTVGFMNDDSKM

-885 DPKMY
+885 DPTMY
-890 YFYPVTNTKKHVYY
+890 YFYPVTNPKKHVYY
-904 PAGSTEAETNTI
+904 PAGSTEAETNAI
-916 IAQRKI
+916 IDQRKI

-950 ILGAG
+950 ILGPG
-955 NVPDFPRF
+955 NVSDFPRF
-963 FDLSISLLN
+963 FDLSINLLN
-972 SATWTDL
+972 RATWTDL
-979 DGGTATKLTFN
+979 DSVTVTKPTFN

-1092 IDKSANKDDTGNV
+1092 IDKSANKNATGN

-1122 TANIENISGAGNN
+1122 TANINGISGDGITAS

-1142 YSDKELH
+1142 YSGEELH

-1194 ACIADMTYE
+1194 ACIADMTMQ

-1227 KLLHSFSSGA
+1227 KLLHSFSSGD
-1237 FGTNRLS
+1237 FGTNCFS
-1244 SEEAK
+1244 SKEAK

-1275 DNYSKGTRGADY
+1275 DNYSKGTVGADY

-1304 QDRPACGETGTGS
+1304 QDRPACGETSTGS

-1331 ILNHKDTKIHYRLVN
+1331 ILNHKDAKIHYRLVN

-1359 YSLKGPGDATA
+1359 YNLDGVEKKMPD
-1370 KEIKTTKSY
+1370 SY
-1379 ASVDVFD
+1379 ASVDVYD
-1386 SEETCAKY
+1386 SEADCKSHT
-1394 EIDGVNM
+1394 IDGVNM
-1401 IEKDADGETYII
+1401 IETDAYGETYII
-1413 LANHQFALT
+1413 LANHKFGLKA
-1422 KGKKY
+1422 GKKY
-1427 YVSICAD
+1427 YVSVCAD
-1434 SNPDAPNANWGKP
+1434 SDPNASDAQWGKP

-1453 YSAIFEMVGQTPMIT
+1453 YSDLFEMIGQTPMIT

-1477 YRVNCTDPDP
+1477 YRVNCTDSDP
-1487 KVTLKGSLTTIDPVT
+1487 KVTLKGSLTTIDPNT

-1531 IEIPVSKIGYGAHK
+1531 IEIPVSQIGYGAHK
-1545 IYMKPETGT
+1545 IYMNPKTAEI
-1554 KNAAGD
+1554 NDDGD
-1560 MVFTVGSVEYLMCT
+1560 MVFTVNGVEYLMCT

-1594 NDVDYPFNDNSY
+1594 NDVDYPFKDNSY

-1617 KKLLEKTSQGY
+1617 KKLLEKTSQGF
-1628 LQIPLHSASYK
+1628 LQVPLHSASYK

-1653 KTGEDNTSADVYV
+1653 KTGADKTSVDVYV

-1671 PLWDASLLKKPVA
+1671 PLWDASLLKKSVA
-1684 TLSSSTLAEVKPDKQ
+1684 TLSSSTLAEIVPGVQ
-1699 YTLDLKFSNDVL
+1699 STLDLKFSDAAVE
-1711 KNFHEG
+1711 NFHEG
-1717 YYYDLRF
+1717 YYYELRF
-1724 VFEQKAAA
+1724 AFEQKAVA
-1732 TAGTTN
+1732 TSGTS

-1753 ITWTPTADGGMNA
+1753 ITWYPTADGGMNA

-1789 YQTYGSSTSAAAS
+1789 YQTYGSTTSAAAS
-1802 ASKIEIPTLNSYV
+1802 SSKIEIPTQNSYV
-1815 PMKFTKITIDNLKGL
+1815 PMKFTKVTIDNLKGL
-1830 PFPDLGNIVYR
+1830 PFPDLGNVVYR
-1841 ESGNKIAT
+1841 STNQIAT

-1904 ELRDQCYLVYDK
+1904 ELRDQCYLIYDK
-1916 AWVEKELVPNKWYT
+1916 AWVEKELVPNRWYT

-1947 SNGRQE
+1947 KNGRQE
-1953 TKAFTDINFD
+1953 TKAFTDIKFTD
-1963 TNTYSR
+1963 KAADGTAVYSR
-1969 SKYPIYQ
+1969 SKYPVYQ

-1986 IAADGS
+1986 IIPKSD
-1992 KYPASHYPGVVAPG
+1992 YPASHYPEGAK
-2006 TVDMNLGYWSH
+2006 TDNMNLNLGYWSH

-2033 GFSIK
+2033 GFAIK
-2038 AGNALLPKRPTDGT
+2038 AGNALLPKRPTDGN

-2065 TNYQYFDYDGTTTSG
+2065 INYQYFDFDGSTTSG
-2080 SKNGNGNVTKPDVS
+2080 GNESYVNKPDAS

-2122 MTQSLGTDNN
+2122 MTQSLGADNN

-2141 YTCSISLKKFF
+2141 YTCSISMAKFF

-2159 KAIWMVEKG
+2159 KAIWIVENG
-2168 EVKAISSTEP
+2168 EVKAISNAEL

-2192 VKKKVG
+2192 VKKKEG
-2198 ETVENVR
+2198 EMVVNVR

-2226 VKSIKATIENSN
+2226 VKSIEATTENSS

-2264 LYDQNLKDI
+2264 LYDQNLKDV

-2361 IDRMEAEEQSVP
+2361 IDRMEAEEQSAP

-2387 ALGGEKLDRVQVFTL
+2387 ALSSEKLDRVQVFTL

-2415 QRMILRVPSGVYIV
+2415 QRMILRVPSGIYIV

-2438 AKGQKIAVR
+2438 TKGQKISVR

>member
-28 GLTEQNAV
+28 GDDTTISDVAYLQECKDNYGNRQGV
-36 GLANGG
+36 G
-42 SVTISNF
+42 VTIDN
-49 STYLTMNDYSAWFV
+49 
-63 YDAAGKTVDISSWTY
+63 
-78 GDYIFSSNSKEKTYF
+78 
-93 KTGKPKTLENYASFT
+93 
-108 INTPSSED
+108 
-116 ITKYTIVLLVSSS
+116 
-129 DAFFNAPSETNA
+129 
-141 DKKIIFKL
+141 
-149 VPQKDVPLM
+149 
-158 KEYTGTNKISVT
+158 
-170 DFVPDGS
+170 
-177 TSYDISGLASS
+177 
-188 IESLLALPSSS
+188 IESLLLAKGMLAKSS
-199 DGNSFDLSS
+199 DGTQYDVKQKPLFLKISIFKKDDNTLQDASIFTIHRGGQYGFNEINTSDLSS
-208 KKLYLRLNL
+208 
-217 VNKTTN
+217 
-223 NVVEAAN
+223 
-230 YTVKRNGMEINT
+230 
-242 PTMTNWPNV
+242 WPNV
-251 DCKTNKGTFFYLT
+251 AY
-264 NNGSYITKD
+264 
-273 NIKYTFSVPEGQKIS
+273 
-288 DYKID
+288 
-293 VYLSDEATDVSN
+293 
-305 NTLLQ
+305 
-310 EPTLKAKITYTLM
+310 KAK
-323 PQSEKDKLTF
+323 
-333 DATDDSSLDASKVF
+333 A
-347 NFRQAFTSKTA
+347 
-358 NVQLLTEEN
+358 
-367 KQRLCKA
+367 
-374 LGVTDLSKVT
+374 GV
-384 DLYVRWMITDKSGN
+384 
-398 AIPGIT
+398 
-404 TSGLTLRKD
+404 
-413 KTTEKEIYYTWF
+413 
-425 SENAAST
+425 
-432 LSAALNPTFIFPST
+432 
-446 MSWDDLKVSC
+446 
-456 VVSNTKLVEG
+456 
-466 TNVKYGVMI
+466 
-475 KEPDAFNIK
+475 
-484 FDVSLEEAPLL
+484 
-495 NDLDA
+495 
-500 AYSAN
+500 
-505 LKTIPLYLKES
+505 
-516 TIASKQ
+516 
-522 LVITDIASQ
+522 
-531 IKDFGLYTKDASGN
+531 
-545 YVTATKPLYYRVSI
+545 
-559 IDKKTNK
+559 
-566 PISSINY
+566 
-573 FTVSETGGISGGFDS
+573 
-588 PSFQWKD
+588 
-595 KYNNSKGLFYY
+595 FYY
-606 SKDKSSVPK
+606 SGTNNNFLPQDIQFRILQGTSQ
-615 SDLYIAFGFNNET
+615 DLSLYTIKVEASNDGPTIENN
-628 DFLNSRIEVYF
+628 LIVS
-639 SDEKPQIED
+639 
-648 YLVVAEPTIKGKLV
+648 EPTNSLKIIYTIKER
-662 LDIKKATDAPFK
+662 PFK

-683 NDYEVIDASKNQ
+683 GDYEVIDASKNQ

-709 DNDDHKSVSLMLPIQ
+709 DNADHKTVSLMLPIQ
-724 KFESSGD
+724 NFESNGD
-731 QLEPLGY
+731 ALEPLGY
-738 FRWYNY
+738 YRWYNY

-752 LSVEGSSS
+752 LSVEGTSS

-775 MAFNLMQHAVQSTV
+775 MAFNLMEHATQKTV

-794 RPSDPDWK
+794 RPNDPNWK

-845 DILKEDLVND
+845 EILKEALVND

-866 VTVGFKDDNSTM
+866 VTVGFMNDNSKM

-890 YFYPVTNTKKHVYY
+890 YFYPVTNTSKHVYY
-904 PAGSTEAETNTI
+904 PAGSTEAETNAI

-950 ILGAG
+950 ILGPG
-955 NVPDFPRF
+955 NVSDFPRF
-963 FDLSISLLN
+963 FDLSINLLN
-972 SATWTDL
+972 GANWTDL
-979 DGGTATKLTFN
+979 DGGTVTKPTFN

-1002 DETGNFSSPMA
+1002 DKTEKFSSPMA

-1092 IDKSANKDDTGNV
+1092 IDKSANKNATGN

-1122 TANIENISGAGNN
+1122 TANINGISGDGITAS

-1142 YSDKELH
+1142 YSGEELH

-1161 GSFLYVDASD
+1161 GSFLYIDASD

-1194 ACIADMTYE
+1194 ACIADMTMQI
-1203 TVKPQIMFRLF
+1203 VKPQIMFRLF

-1227 KLLHSFSSGA
+1227 KLLHSFSSGD
-1237 FGTNRLS
+1237 FGTNLLR

-1275 DNYSKGTRGADY
+1275 DNYSKGTVGADY

-1297 PAKVEIY
+1297 PAKVDIY
-1304 QDRPACGETGTGS
+1304 QDRPACGETSTGS

-1331 ILNHKDTKIHYRLVN
+1331 ILNHKDAKIHYRLVN

-1370 KEIKTTKSY
+1370 KEITTTKSY

-1386 SEETCAKY
+1386 SEETCAQY

-1413 LANHQFALT
+1413 LANHPFKLT

-1427 YVSICAD
+1427 YVSVCAD
-1434 SNPDAPNANWGKP
+1434 SNPDAPDANWGKP
-1447 SDVCSI
+1447 SEVCSI
-1453 YSAIFEMVGQTPMIT
+1453 YSAIFEMIGQTPMIT

-1477 YRVNCTDPDP
+1477 YRVNCTDSDP
-1487 KVTLKGSLTTIDPVT
+1487 KVTLKGSLTTIDPNT

-1516 IDDSSTPVDATPSTT
+1516 IDDSSMPVNVKPSTT
-1531 IEIPVSKIGYGAHK
+1531 IEIPVSQIGYGAHK
-1545 IYMKPETGT
+1545 IYMKPETG
-1554 KNAAGD
+1554 KNADGD
-1560 MVFTVGSVEYLMCT
+1560 MVFTVNGVEYLMCT

-1594 NDVDYPFNDNSY
+1594 NDVDYPFKDNSY

-1617 KKLLEKTSQGY
+1617 KKLLEKTSQGF
-1628 LQIPLHSASYK
+1628 LQVPLHSASYK

-1653 KTGEDNTSADVYV
+1653 KTGADNTSVDVYV

-1671 PLWDASLLKKPVA
+1671 PLWDASLLKKSVA
-1684 TLSSSTLAEVKPDKQ
+1684 TLSSSTLAEIVPGVQ
-1699 YTLDLKFSNDVL
+1699 STLDLKFSDAAVE
-1711 KNFHEG
+1711 NFHEG
-1717 YYYDLRF
+1717 YYYELRF
-1724 VFEQKAAA
+1724 AFEQKAVA
-1732 TAGTTN
+1732 TSGTS

-1753 ITWTPTADGGMNA
+1753 ITWYPTADGGMNA

-1779 AELYDDDYTD
+1779 AELYDKDYTD
-1789 YQTYGSSTSAAAS
+1789 YQTYGSTTSAAAS
-1802 ASKIEIPTLNSYV
+1802 SSKIEIPTQNSYV
-1815 PMKFTKITIDNLKGL
+1815 PMKFTKVTIDNLKGL
-1830 PFPDLGNIVYR
+1830 PFPDLGNVVYR
-1841 ESGNKIAT
+1841 STNQIAT

-1864 YDIMA
+1864 YDIMTY
-1869 FWDEAATEKGL
+1869 WDEAAADKGL
-1880 EAGNLKCEKF
+1880 DADGNLNCEKF

-1904 ELRDQCYLVYDK
+1904 ELRDQCYLIYDK
-1916 AWVEKELVPNKWYT
+1916 AWVEKELVPNRWYT

-1953 TKAFTDINFD
+1953 TKAFTDIKFTD
-1963 TNTYSR
+1963 KAADGTTAAYSR
-1969 SKYPIYQ
+1969 SKYPVYQ

-1986 IAADGS
+1986 ISPKGNYS
-1992 KYPASHYPGVVAPG
+1992 ASHYPNG
-2006 TVDMNLGYWSH
+2006 TVPSGVDMNLGYWSH

-2038 AGNALLPKRPTDGT
+2038 AGNALLPKDKTEKA
-2052 TLPNAILRLPKED
+2052 LLRLPKAD
-2065 TNYQYFDYDGTTTSG
+2065 TSYQYYDYNGTTTSD
-2080 SKNGNGNVTKPDVS
+2080 SMKVTKPDVS
-2094 AIVSSAQNS
+2094 AIVSSDKNS
-2103 TGHGKLLVAYNNEA
+2103 TGHGKLLVAFNNEE

-2141 YTCSISLKKFF
+2141 YTCSISMAKFF

-2159 KAIWMVEKG
+2159 KAIWIVENG
-2168 EVKAISSTEP
+2168 EVKAISNAEL

-2192 VKKKVG
+2192 VKKKEG
-2198 ETVENVR
+2198 EMVENVR

-2226 VKSIKATIENSN
+2226 VKSIEATTENSS

-2264 LYDQNLKDI
+2264 LYDQNLKDV

-2301 SQQAEEVSLTLK
+2301 SQQVEEVSLTMK
-2313 GVNKLDAPVYLY
+2313 GVSKLDTPVYLY

-2361 IDRMEAEEQSVP
+2361 IDRMETEEQSAP

-2387 ALGGEKLDRVQVFTL
+2387 ALGSEKLDRVQVFTL

-2415 QRMILRVPSGVYIV
+2415 QRMILRVPSGIYIV
-2429 KASTQSCAQ
+2429 KASTQFCAQ
-2438 AKGQKIAVR
+2438 TKGQKISVR

>member
-23 PNTIW
+23 PNAIW
-28 GLTEQNAV
+28 AIPEQTFT
-36 GLANGG
+36 GLASGNTA
-42 SVTISNF
+42 TISGF
-49 STYLTMNDYSAWFV
+49 DQFLTTEDYSAWYV
-63 YDAAGKTVDISSWTY
+63 YNADGSLVDISSWNASDTY
-78 GDYIFSSNSKEKTYF
+78 HFTSFNKETDHWEA
-93 KTGKPKTLENYASFT
+93 GKPQGVESWRSIKITTAG
-108 INTPSSED
+108 ED
-116 ITKYTIVLLVSSS
+116 ISNYKLVLLVSSS
-129 DAFFNAPSETNA
+129 DAFFNAPSEETA
-141 DKKIIFKL
+141 EKKITFKL
-149 VPQKDVPLM
+149 VSQNDAPLLKD
-158 KEYTGTNKISVT
+158 YTGTNKMSVT
-170 DFVPDGS
+170 DFVADGS
-177 TSYDISGLASS
+177 TTYSFNLASS
-188 IESLLALPSSS
+188 LESLLSLSSTS
-199 DGNSFDLSS
+199 DGSSFDTSS
-208 KKLYLRLNL
+208 KKIYLRINL
-217 VNKTTN
+217 RNKTTN
-223 NVVEAAN
+223 APLKASEYKIEKSNEWGGYNEVN
-230 YTVKRNGMEINT
+230 NT
-242 PTMTNWPNV
+242 TLSNNS
-251 DCKTNKGTFFYLT
+251 CKNDKGTFYYSDQLT
-264 NNGSYITKD
+264 SVNKKHFGYKITLQNAED
-273 NIKYTFSVPEGQKIS
+273 VMSNYA
-288 DYKID
+288 ID
-293 VYLSDEATDVSN
+293 VYLSDEAADVSN

-310 EPTLKAKITYTLM
+310 EPILKAKITYNLM

-347 NFRQAFTSKTA
+347 NFRQAFTSKTTA
-358 NVQLLTEEN
+358 KVQLLTEEN
-367 KQRLCKA
+367 KQRLCEA
-374 LGVTDLSKVT
+374 LGVSDLSKVT

-432 LSAALNPTFIFPST
+432 LSAALNPTFTFPST
-446 MSWDDLKVSC
+446 MSWDNLKVSC
-456 VVSNTKLVEG
+456 VVSNTKLVED

-484 FDVSLEEAPLL
+484 FNVSLEEAPLL

-500 AYSAN
+500 AYSSN
-505 LKTIPLYLKES
+505 LKEKSKYISATH
-516 TIASKQ
+516 IAEKKLQ
-522 LVITDIASQ
+522 ILDIAAQLEDFNIFTKNADGNFEVTTSKPFYLRVSLLDKVTGEFISPQ
-531 IKDFGLYTKDASGN
+531 YYAAIKDDGSTSFHSYTS
-545 YVTATKPLYYRVSI
+545 L
-559 IDKKTNK
+559 
-566 PISSINY
+566 
-573 FTVSETGGISGGFDS
+573 
-588 PSFQWKD
+588 Q
-595 KYNNSKGLFYY
+595 YNNTYKNSKGLFYIVNENAVI
-606 SKDKSSVPK
+606 KPA
-615 SDLYIAFGFNNET
+615 DLRLAIGFN
-628 DFLNSRIEVYF
+628 DGDDMSKYRIEIVA
-639 SDEKPQIED
+639 SDETPQIED
-648 YLVVAEPTIKGKLV
+648 YLVVTEPKIKGKLV
-662 LDIKKATDAPFK
+662 YDIKKATDAPFK

-709 DNDDHKSVSLMLPIQ
+709 DDADHKTVSLMLPIQ
-724 KFESSGD
+724 NFESSGD

-752 LSVEGSSS
+752 LSVEGTSS

-775 MAFNLMQHAVQSTV
+775 MAFNLIQHAVQSTV

-845 DILKEDLVND
+845 EILKENLVND

-866 VTVGFKDDNSTM
+866 VTVGFKDDNSNM

-890 YFYPVTNTKKHVYY
+890 YFYPVTSDKKHVYY
-904 PAGSTEAETNTI
+904 PAGSTEAETNAI
-916 IAQRKI
+916 IAERKI
-922 TDADFSSDIKKA
+922 TEADFSSDIKKA

-950 ILGAG
+950 ILGPG
-955 NVPDFPRF
+955 NVTDFPRF

-972 SATWTDL
+972 GATWTDL
-979 DGGTATKLTFN
+979 DGGTATKPTFK

-1002 DETGNFSSPMA
+1002 DETGKFSSPMA
-1013 NFSIRYFRFY
+1013 NFSIRYFSFY
-1023 PKTFEEMGAED
+1023 PKTFEEMGADD

-1047 NIAVVS
+1047 NIAVIS

-1077 SAWNRRSYGFVYKDL
+1077 SSWNKRSYGFVYKDL
-1092 IDKSANKDDTGNV
+1092 IDKSANKNGDSNV

-1122 TANIENISGAGNN
+1122 TANIKNISGAGNT

-1142 YSDKELH
+1142 YSEKELH

-1194 ACIADMTYE
+1194 ACIADMT
-1203 TVKPQIMFRLF
+1203 TANVKPQIMFKLF
-1214 GLEKDEYGNIKDK
+1214 GLEKDEFGNIKNK
-1227 KLLHSFSSGA
+1227 KLLHSFSSGG

-1260 QEAQVEKYSD
+1260 QDEQVEKYSD

-1275 DNYSKGTRGADY
+1275 DNYSKGTLGADY

-1359 YSLKGPGDATA
+1359 YSLKGPDDATA
-1370 KEIKTTKSY
+1370 KEITTNKSY

-1413 LANHQFALT
+1413 LANHPFKLT

-1434 SNPDAPNANWGKP
+1434 SDPDAPNANWGKP

-1453 YSAIFEMVGQTPMIT
+1453 YSAIFEMIGQTPMIT

-1477 YRVNCTDPDP
+1477 YRVNCTDSDP
-1487 KVTLKGSLTTIDPVT
+1487 KVKLTGSLTTVNPVT

-1545 IYMKPETGT
+1545 IYMNPKTAET
-1554 KNAAGD
+1554 NADGE
-1560 MVFTVGSVEYLMCT
+1560 MVFTVGSVKYLMCT
-1574 EKIPVPL
+1574 EKIAVPL

-1594 NDVDYPFNDNSY
+1594 NDVDYPFNDASY
-1606 EASLRIGLPQI
+1606 GASLRIGLPQL
-1617 KKLLEKTSQGY
+1617 KKLKEKNGY
-1628 LQIPLHSASYK
+1628 LQVPLHSASYK
-1639 TGVTDKTL
+1639 SGESDKTL

-1653 KTGEDNTSADVYV
+1653 KSTTGTASADVYV

-1671 PLWDASLLKKPVA
+1671 PLWNADGATLLSTPVA
-1684 TLSSSTLAEVKPDKQ
+1684 TLSSKTLPEIVADTQ
-1699 YTLDLKFSNDVL
+1699 STLDLKFSDDVL
-1711 KNFHEG
+1711 NNFHEG
-1717 YYYDLRF
+1717 YYYELRF
-1724 VFEQKAAA
+1724 VFEQGAAS
-1732 TAGTTN
+1732 AGTTS

-1766 NWNNDANWHRSSS
+1766 NWNNDDNWHRSSS
-1779 AELYDDDYTD
+1779 TELYDDKYPD
-1789 YQTYGSSTSAAAS
+1789 YQAYGSTIGITP
-1802 ASKIEIPTLNSYV
+1802 KVNIPTLNSYV
-1815 PMKFTKITIDNLKGL
+1815 PMKFTKVTIRNLNGL

-1841 ESGNKIAT
+1841 STNAIAT
-1849 KLTNGKGNEATKYIQ
+1849 QLTNGKGNEATKYIQ
-1864 YDIMA
+1864 YDIMTY
-1869 FWDEAATEKGL
+1869 WDEAAADKGL
-1880 EAGNLKCEKF
+1880 ESGNLKCEKF

-1953 TKAFTDINFD
+1953 TKAFTDIKFD
-1963 TNTYSR
+1963 DKTADGKADVYSR
-1969 SKYPIYQ
+1969 SKYPVYQ
-1976 RAWMKSGVEE
+1976 RAWMKSDVME
-1986 IAADGS
+1986 ISPKGD
-1992 KYPASHYPGVVAPG
+1992 YPASHYPSVAAPEN
-2006 TVDMNLGYWSH
+2006 VDMNLGYWSH

-2052 TLPNAILRLPKED
+2052 PLPNAILRLPKAD
-2065 TNYQYFDYDGTTTSG
+2065 TSYQYFDYDGSTTSG
-2080 SKNGNGNVTKPDVS
+2080 GKSVTVGKNN
-2094 AIVSSAQNS
+2094 
-2103 TGHGKLLVAYNNEA
+2103 GHGKLLVAFNNDE

-2122 MTQSLGTDNN
+2122 KTQSLGTDNN

-2141 YTCSISLKKFF
+2141 YTCSISIAKFF

-2159 KAIWMVEKG
+2159 KAIWMVENG
-2168 EVKAISSTEP
+2168 EVKAISNAEL
-2178 DKQNYAI
+2178 DKKNYAI

-2192 VKKKVG
+2192 VKKNAG
-2198 ETVENVR
+2198 AAIREVR
-2205 FTSTMCIDR
+2205 FTSTMCVDR
-2214 TITPGLRMASDY
+2214 TITSGLLMASDY
-2226 VKSIKATIENSN
+2226 VKSIEATTENSN
-2238 GQISKARIALRP
+2238 GQTSRARIALRP

-2258 QEDVDL
+2258 QEDVEL

-2325 DAASASFTE
+2325 DAASANFTE

-2355 TRTSTG
+2355 TRTTTG
-2361 IDRMEAEEQSVP
+2361 IDRIEAEEQSAP

-2387 ALGGEKLDRVQVFTL
+2387 ALGGEKLDKVQVFTL

>member
-23 PNTIW
+23 PNAILADDTTISDVAYLQECKDNY
-28 GLTEQNAV
+28 GNRQGV
-36 GLANGG
+36 G
-42 SVTISNF
+42 VTIDN
-49 STYLTMNDYSAWFV
+49 
-63 YDAAGKTVDISSWTY
+63 
-78 GDYIFSSNSKEKTYF
+78 
-93 KTGKPKTLENYASFT
+93 
-108 INTPSSED
+108 
-116 ITKYTIVLLVSSS
+116 
-129 DAFFNAPSETNA
+129 
-141 DKKIIFKL
+141 
-149 VPQKDVPLM
+149 
-158 KEYTGTNKISVT
+158 
-170 DFVPDGS
+170 
-177 TSYDISGLASS
+177 
-188 IESLLALPSSS
+188 IESLLLAKGMLAKSS
-199 DGNSFDLSS
+199 DGTQYD
-208 KKLYLRLNL
+208 
-217 VNKTTN
+217 
-223 NVVEAAN
+223 
-230 YTVKRNGMEINT
+230 VK
-242 PTMTNWPNV
+242 
-251 DCKTNKGTFFYLT
+251 
-264 NNGSYITKD
+264 
-273 NIKYTFSVPEGQKIS
+273 QK
-288 DYKID
+288 
-293 VYLSDEATDVSN
+293 
-305 NTLLQ
+305 
-310 EPTLKAKITYTLM
+310 
-323 PQSEKDKLTF
+323 
-333 DATDDSSLDASKVF
+333 
-347 NFRQAFTSKTA
+347 
-358 NVQLLTEEN
+358 
-367 KQRLCKA
+367 
-374 LGVTDLSKVT
+374 
-384 DLYVRWMITDKSGN
+384 
-398 AIPGIT
+398 
-404 TSGLTLRKD
+404 
-413 KTTEKEIYYTWF
+413 
-425 SENAAST
+425 
-432 LSAALNPTFIFPST
+432 
-446 MSWDDLKVSC
+446 
-456 VVSNTKLVEG
+456 
-466 TNVKYGVMI
+466 
-475 KEPDAFNIK
+475 
-484 FDVSLEEAPLL
+484 
-495 NDLDA
+495 
-500 AYSAN
+500 
-505 LKTIPLYLKES
+505 PLYLKISIYKKEDNS
-516 TIASKQ
+516 LQ
-522 LVITDIASQ
+522 
-531 IKDFGLYTKDASGN
+531 DASAFKIHRGGQYGFN
-545 YVTATKPLYYRVSI
+545 EINTSDL
-559 IDKKTNK
+559 
-566 PISSINY
+566 SSWPNVAY
-573 FTVSETGGISGGFDS
+573 KAKAGV
-588 PSFQWKD
+588 
-595 KYNNSKGLFYY
+595 FYY
-606 SKDKSSVPK
+606 SGTNNNFLPQDIQFRILQGTSQDLSLYTIKVEASNDVPT
-615 SDLYIAFGFNNET
+615 IENN
-628 DFLNSRIEVYF
+628 LIVS
-639 SDEKPQIED
+639 
-648 YLVVAEPTIKGKLV
+648 EPTNSLKIIYTIKER
-662 LDIKKATDAPFK
+662 PFK

-683 NDYEVIDASKNQ
+683 NDYEVIDKSKNQ

-709 DNDDHKSVSLMLPIQ
+709 DNADHKTVSLMLPIQ

-731 QLEPLGY
+731 PLEPLGY

-775 MAFNLMQHAVQSTV
+775 MAFNLMQHAIQSTV

-794 RPSDPDWK
+794 RPSDPNWK

-845 DILKEDLVND
+845 EILKEDLVND

-866 VTVGFKDDNSTM
+866 VTVGFKDDNSNM

-890 YFYPVTNTKKHVYY
+890 YFYPVTNTNKHVYY
-904 PAGSTEAETNTI
+904 PAGSTEAETNAI

-955 NVPDFPRF
+955 NVSDFPRF

-972 SATWTDL
+972 GATWTDL
-979 DGGTATKLTFN
+979 DGGTATKPTFN

-1002 DETGNFSSPMA
+1002 DETGEFSSPMA

-1023 PKTFEEMGAED
+1023 PKTFEEMGTED

-1092 IDKSANKDDTGNV
+1092 IDKSANKNDTGNV

-1142 YSDKELH
+1142 YSKKELH

-1203 TVKPQIMFRLF
+1203 NVKPQIMFRLF

-1227 KLLHSFSSGA
+1227 KLLHSFSSGE

-1275 DNYSKGTRGADY
+1275 DNYSKGTKGADY

-1370 KEIKTTKSY
+1370 KEITTNKSY

-1413 LANHQFALT
+1413 LANHPFKLT

-1453 YSAIFEMVGQTPMIT
+1453 YSAIFEMIGQTPMIT

-1477 YRVNCTDPDP
+1477 YRVNCTDSDP
-1487 KVTLKGSLTTIDPVT
+1487 KVTLKGSLTTIDPNT

-1516 IDDSSTPVDATPSTT
+1516 IDDSSTPVEATSSKT

-1554 KNAAGD
+1554 TNAAGD

-1594 NDVDYPFNDNSY
+1594 KDVDYPFKDNSY

-1617 KKLLEKTSQGY
+1617 KKLLEKTSQGF
-1628 LQIPLHSASYK
+1628 LQVPLHSASYK
-1639 TGVTDKTL
+1639 TGVEDKTL

-1653 KTGEDNTSADVYV
+1653 KNEADKTSANVYV

-1699 YTLDLKFSNDVL
+1699 YTLDLKFFNDVL
-1711 KNFHEG
+1711 ENFHEG

-1766 NWNNDANWHRSSS
+1766 NWNNDDNWHRSSS
-1779 AELYDDDYTD
+1779 TELYDDKYTD
-1789 YQTYGSSTSAAAS
+1789 YLAYGSSMSGTPTSA
-1802 ASKIEIPTLNSYV
+1802 KDIPTQNSYV
-1815 PMKFTKITIDNLKGL
+1815 PMKFTKVTIGNLNGL
-1830 PFPDLGNIVYR
+1830 PFPDLGNVVYR
-1841 ESGNKIAT
+1841 STNKIAT

-1864 YDIMA
+1864 YDIMTY
-1869 FWDEAATEKGL
+1869 WDEAAADKGL

-1904 ELRDQCYLVYDK
+1904 ELRDQCYLIYDK
-1916 AWVEKELVPNKWYT
+1916 AWVEKELVPNRWYT

-1947 SNGRQE
+1947 KDGRQE
-1953 TKAFTDINFD
+1953 TKAFTDIKFD
-1963 TNTYSR
+1963 DKVYSR
-1969 SKYPIYQ
+1969 SKYPVYQ
-1976 RAWMKSGVEE
+1976 RAWMKSDVME
-1986 IAADGS
+1986 ISPKGD
-1992 KYPASHYPGVVAPG
+1992 YPASHYPSVAAPEN
-2006 TVDMNLGYWSH
+2006 VDMNLGYWSH
-2017 VYNKVDESYA
+2017 VYNKVDESYADA

-2052 TLPNAILRLPKED
+2052 PLPNAILRLPKED
-2065 TNYQYFDYDGTTTSG
+2065 KEYQYFDYTG
-2080 SKNGNGNVTKPDVS
+2080 SKP
-2094 AIVSSAQNS
+2094 SSSKMPVAKNA
-2103 TGHGKLLVAYNNEA
+2103 GHGKLLVAFNNDE

-2122 MTQSLGTDNN
+2122 KTQSLGTDNN

-2141 YTCSISLKKFF
+2141 YTCSISMAKFF

-2159 KAIWMVEKG
+2159 KAIWIVENG
-2168 EVKAISSTEP
+2168 EVKAISNEEL
-2178 DKQNYAI
+2178 DKKNYAI

-2192 VKKKVG
+2192 VKKNTG
-2198 ETVENVR
+2198 AAIREVR
-2205 FTSTMCIDR
+2205 FTSTMCVDR
-2214 TITPGLRMASDY
+2214 TITPGLLMASDY
-2226 VKSIKATIENSN
+2226 VKSIEATTENSN
-2238 GQISKARIALRP
+2238 GQTSKARIALRP

-2264 LYDQNLKDI
+2264 LYDQNLKDV

-2301 SQQAEEVSLTLK
+2301 SQQSEEVSLTLK
-2313 GVNKLDAPVYLY
+2313 GVSKLDAPVYLY

-2334 LHEGEAVK
+2334 VHDGEAVK

-2361 IDRMEAEEQSVP
+2361 IDRMEAEEQSAP

-2415 QRMILRVPSGVYIV
+2415 QRMILRVPSGIYIV

-2438 AKGQKIAVR
+2438 AKGQKISVR